1 MRQFR
6 TILGFE
12 LQNYF
17 KNKVFV
23 SVTIIIM
30 LAVAGVMFYPRVVS
44 LFTHDNEAG
53 RGDRPIM
60 LVATDSSELST
71 STTEAVFRR
80 SFPRYQIKV
89 TTDRVEQVK
98 EQVKSGKAKY
108 ALVLSDTSYTYY
120 VNGLVMADSNVA
132 TANSA
137 VKDLYQLKMLRRHG
151 LSAEQAGQ
159 VMTVQIKP
167 NVQNLGKDQT
177 KNFYSAFIMIYA
189 LYIAV
194 MTYGQMVATNVA
206 SEKSSRAMEL
216 LTTSASPV
224 AMMFGKIIASCLAGL
239 TQLVGIFGS
248 ALLFYNLNRASWQGN
263 QMINSIFNI
272 PPDLLLYMILFFLLG
287 FFIYGMMYGAVGS
300 LVSKIEDIGS
310 VAMPIILVFVIG
322 FVVVMSSIEDPNSA
336 IGMKICSF
344 IPFTSSMAMFARIA
358 MGSVSTGE
366 IALSI
371 AILVVSTVLIGVLAA
386 KIYRAGVLMYGT
398 RPKLRTIWRSI
409 RQA

>member
-30 LAVAGVMFYPRVVS
+30 LAVAGVMFYPRVAS
-44 LFTHDNEAG
+44 FFTYGNEAG
-53 RGDRPIM
+53 RGDQPIM
-60 LVATDSSELST
+60 LVATDSSELPT

-80 SFPRYQIKV
+80 SFPHYQIKV

-108 ALVLSDTSYTYY
+108 ALVLGDTSYTYY
-120 VNGLVMADSNVA
+120 VNGLAMADSNVA
-132 TANSA
+132 TANSV
-137 VKDLYQLKMLRRHG
+137 VKDLYQLKTLRRHG
-151 LSAEQAGQ
+151 LSAEQTSQ
-159 VMTVQIKP
+159 VMTVQVKP

-239 TQLVGIFGS
+239 AQLVGIFGS
-248 ALLFYNLNRASWQGN
+248 AFLFYNLNRASWQGN
-263 QMINSIFNI
+263 QMISSIFNI

-300 LVSKIEDIGS
+300 LVSKPEDIGS

-322 FVVVMSSIEDPNSA
+322 FVVVMSSIEDPNNA

-371 AILVVSTVLIGVLAA
+371 AILVVSTVLIGILAA

>member
-1 MRQFR
+1 MGQFR

-17 KNKVFV
+17 KNKIFV

-30 LAVAGVMFYPRVVS
+30 LAVAGVMFYPRVAS
-44 LFTHDNEAG
+44 FFTQGNEAG

-60 LVATDSSELST
+60 LVATDSSELPT

-80 SFPRYQIKV
+80 SFPHYQIKV

-120 VNGLVMADSNVA
+120 VNGLAMADGNVA
-132 TANSA
+132 TANSV

-151 LSAEQAGQ
+151 LSAEQTSQ

-322 FVVVMSSIEDPNSA
+322 FVVVMSSIEDPNNA

-344 IPFTSSMAMFARIA
+344 VPFTSSMAMFARVA

-371 AILVVSTVLIGVLAA
+371 AILVASTVLIGILAA

>member
-30 LAVAGVMFYPRVVS
+30 LAVAGVMFYPRVAS
-44 LFTHDNEAG
+44 FFTQGNEAG

-60 LVATDSSELST
+60 LVATDSSELPA

-159 VMTVQIKP
+159 VMTVQIKS

-300 LVSKIEDIGS
+300 LVSKPEDIGS

-322 FVVVMSSIEDPNSA
+322 FAVVMSSIEDPNNA

-371 AILVVSTVLIGVLAA
+371 AILVVSTVLIGILAA

>member
-17 KNKVFV
+17 KNKIFV

-30 LAVAGVMFYPRVVS
+30 LAVAGVMFYPRVAS
-44 LFTHDNEAG
+44 FFTQGNEAG
-53 RGDRPIM
+53 QGDRPIM
-60 LVATDSSELST
+60 LVATDSSELPT

-80 SFPRYQIKV
+80 SFPHYQIKV

-151 LSAEQAGQ
+151 LSAEQTGQ

-189 LYIAV
+189 LYMAV

-239 TQLVGIFGS
+239 AQLVGIFGS
-248 ALLFYNLNRASWQGN
+248 ALLFYNLNRSSWQGN

-300 LVSKIEDIGS
+300 LVSKPEDIGS

-322 FVVVMSSIEDPNSA
+322 FVVVMSSIEDPNNA

-371 AILVVSTVLIGVLAA
+371 AILVVSTVLIGILAA

>member
-30 LAVAGVMFYPRVVS
+30 LAVAGVMFYPRVAS
-44 LFTHDNEAG
+44 FFTPGNEAG

-60 LVATDSSELST
+60 LVATDSSELPA
-71 STTEAVFRR
+71 STTEAVFRQ
-80 SFPRYQIKV
+80 SFPHYQIKV

-248 ALLFYNLNRASWQGN
+248 ALLFYNLNRSSWQGN

-322 FVVVMSSIEDPNSA
+322 FAVVMSSIEDPNNA

-366 IALSI
+366 IVLSI
-371 AILVVSTVLIGVLAA
+371 AILVVSTVLIGILAA

>member
-17 KNKVFV
+17 KNKIFV

-30 LAVAGVMFYPRVVS
+30 LAVAGVMFYPRVAS
-44 LFTHDNEAG
+44 FFTQGNEAG

-89 TTDRVEQVK
+89 TTDRIEQVK

-189 LYIAV
+189 LYVAV

-239 TQLVGIFGS
+239 TQLVGVFGS

-263 QMINSIFNI
+263 QMINSIFNV

-287 FFIYGMMYGAVGS
+287 FFIYGMMFGAVGS
-300 LVSKIEDIGS
+300 LVSKPEDIGS

-322 FVVVMSSIEDPNSA
+322 FAVVMSSIEDPNNA

-344 IPFTSSMAMFARIA
+344 VPFTSSMAMFARVA

>member
-17 KNKVFV
+17 KNKIFV
-23 SVTIIIM
+23 GVTIIIM
-30 LAVAGVMFYPRVVS
+30 LAVAGVMFYPRVAS
-44 LFTHDNEAG
+44 FFTQGNEAG
-53 RGDRPIM
+53 QSDRPIM
-60 LVATDSSELST
+60 LVATDSSELPT
-71 STTEAVFRR
+71 STIEAVFRR
-80 SFPRYQIKV
+80 SFLHYQIKV

-108 ALVLSDTSYTYY
+108 ALVLGDASYTYY

-132 TANSA
+132 TANS
-137 VKDLYQLKMLRRHG
+137 VVRDLYQLKMLRRHG

-159 VMTVQIKP
+159 VMTVQIKS

-189 LYIAV
+189 LYMAV

-263 QMINSIFNI
+263 QMINSIFNV

-287 FFIYGMMYGAVGS
+287 FFIYGMMFGAVGS
-300 LVSKIEDIGS
+300 LVSKPEDIGS

-322 FVVVMSSIEDPNSA
+322 FAVVMSSIEDPNNA

-344 IPFTSSMAMFARIA
+344 IPFTSSMAMFARVA

>member
-30 LAVAGVMFYPRVVS
+30 LAVAGVMFYPRVAS
-44 LFTHDNEAG
+44 FFTQGNEAG
-53 RGDRPIM
+53 RGDRSIM
-60 LVATDSSELST
+60 LVATDSSELPT

-80 SFPRYQIKV
+80 SFPHYQIKV
-89 TTDRVEQVK
+89 TTDRIEQVK

-159 VMTVQIKP
+159 VMTIQIKP
-167 NVQNLGKDQT
+167 NIQNLGKDQT

-189 LYIAV
+189 LYVAV

-263 QMINSIFNI
+263 QMINSIFSV

-287 FFIYGMMYGAVGS
+287 FFIYGMMFGAVGS
-300 LVSKIEDIGS
+300 LVSKPEDIGS

-322 FVVVMSSIEDPNSA
+322 FAVVMSSIEDPNNA

-344 IPFTSSMAMFARIA
+344 VPFTSSMAMFARIA

-371 AILVVSTVLIGVLAA
+371 AILVVSTVLIGILAA

>member
-17 KNKVFV
+17 KNKIFV
-23 SVTIIIM
+23 SVTVIIM
-30 LAVAGVMFYPRVVS
+30 LAVAGVMFYPRVAS
-44 LFTHDNEAG
+44 FFTQGNEAG
-53 RGDRPIM
+53 QGDRPIM
-60 LVATDSSELST
+60 LVATDSSELPT
-71 STTEAVFRR
+71 STTEAVFRQ
-80 SFPRYQIKV
+80 SFPHYQIKV

-132 TANSA
+132 TANSV

-151 LSAEQAGQ
+151 LSAEQTGQ
-159 VMTVQIKP
+159 VMTVQIKS

-189 LYIAV
+189 LYMAV

-263 QMINSIFNI
+263 QMINSIFNV

-322 FVVVMSSIEDPNSA
+322 FAVVMSSIEDPNNA

-344 IPFTSSMAMFARIA
+344 VPFTSSMAMFARIA

-371 AILVVSTVLIGVLAA
+371 AILVVSTVLIGILAA

>member
-30 LAVAGVMFYPRVVS
+30 LAVAGVMFYPRVAS
-44 LFTHDNEAG
+44 FFTQGNEAG

-60 LVATDSSELST
+60 LVATDSSELPT

-80 SFPRYQIKV
+80 SFPHYQIKV
-89 TTDRVEQVK
+89 TTDRVEQIK

-120 VNGLVMADSNVA
+120 VNGLAMADSNVA
-132 TANSA
+132 TANSV
-137 VKDLYQLKMLRRHG
+137 VKDLYQLKILRRHG
-151 LSAEQAGQ
+151 LSAEQTGQ

-239 TQLVGIFGS
+239 AQLVGIFGS

-322 FVVVMSSIEDPNSA
+322 FVVVMSSIEDPNNA

-371 AILVVSTVLIGVLAA
+371 AILVVSTVLIGILAA

>member
-23 SVTIIIM
+23 GVTIIIM
-30 LAVAGVMFYPRVVS
+30 LAVAGVMFYPRVAS
-44 LFTHDNEAG
+44 FFTPGNEAG

-60 LVATDSSELST
+60 LVATDSSELPA

-120 VNGLVMADSNVA
+120 VNGLAMADSNVA

-137 VKDLYQLKMLRRHG
+137 VKDLYQLKTLRRHG
-151 LSAEQAGQ
+151 LSAEQTSQ

-206 SEKSSRAMEL
+206 GEKSSRAMEL

-248 ALLFYNLNRASWQGN
+248 ALLFYNINRASWQGN
-263 QMINSIFNI
+263 QMINSIFNV

-300 LVSKIEDIGS
+300 LVSKPEDIGS
-310 VAMPIILVFVIG
+310 VAMPIILIFVIG
-322 FVVVMSSIEDPNSA
+322 FVVVMSSIEDPNNA

-371 AILVVSTVLIGVLAA
+371 AILVVSTVLIGILAA

>member
-17 KNKVFV
+17 KNKIFV

-30 LAVAGVMFYPRVVS
+30 LAVAGVMFYPRVAS
-44 LFTHDNEAG
+44 FFTQGNKAG

-60 LVATDSSELST
+60 LVATDSSELPN

-120 VNGLVMADSNVA
+120 VNGLVMTDSNVA
-132 TANSA
+132 TANSV

-159 VMTVQIKP
+159 VMTVQIKS

-189 LYIAV
+189 LYVAV

-263 QMINSIFNI
+263 QMINSIFNV

-300 LVSKIEDIGS
+300 LVSKPEDIGS

-322 FVVVMSSIEDPNSA
+322 FAVVMSSIEDPNNA

-344 IPFTSSMAMFARIA
+344 VPFTSSMAMFARIA

-371 AILVVSTVLIGVLAA
+371 AILVVSTVLIGILAA

>member
-17 KNKVFV
+17 KNKIFV
-23 SVTIIIM
+23 SVTIVIM
-30 LAVAGVMFYPRVVS
+30 LAMAGVMFYPRVAS
-44 LFTHDNEAG
+44 FFTHDHEAG

-60 LVATDSSELST
+60 LVATNSSELPV

-80 SFPRYQIKV
+80 SFPHYQIKV

-120 VNGLVMADSNVA
+120 VNGLAMADSNVA
-132 TANSA
+132 TANSV

-151 LSAEQAGQ
+151 LSAEQTGQ

-300 LVSKIEDIGS
+300 LVSKPEDIGS

-322 FVVVMSSIEDPNSA
+322 FVVVMSSIEDPNNA

-371 AILVVSTVLIGVLAA
+371 AILVVSTVLIGILAA

>member
-17 KNKVFV
+17 KNKIFV
-23 SVTIIIM
+23 GVTIIIM
-30 LAVAGVMFYPRVVS
+30 LAVAGVMFYPRVAS
-44 LFTHDNEAG
+44 FFTQGNEAG
-53 RGDRPIM
+53 QSDRPIM
-60 LVATDSSELST
+60 LVATDLSELPT
-71 STTEAVFRR
+71 STTEAVFRQ

-108 ALVLSDTSYTYY
+108 ALVLSDASYTYY

-159 VMTVQIKP
+159 VMTIQIKP

-189 LYIAV
+189 LYVAV

-263 QMINSIFNI
+263 QMINSIFNV

-287 FFIYGMMYGAVGS
+287 FFIYGMMFGAVGS
-300 LVSKIEDIGS
+300 LVSKPEDIGS

-322 FVVVMSSIEDPNSA
+322 FAVVMSSIEDPNNA

-344 IPFTSSMAMFARIA
+344 VPFTSSMAMFARIA

-371 AILVVSTVLIGVLAA
+371 AILVVSTALIGILAA

>member
-17 KNKVFV
+17 KNKIFV

-30 LAVAGVMFYPRVVS
+30 LAVAGVMFYPRVAS

-60 LVATDSSELST
+60 LVATDSSELPT
-71 STTEAVFRR
+71 SATEAIFRR
-80 SFPRYQIKV
+80 SFPHYQIKV

-189 LYIAV
+189 LYMAV

-263 QMINSIFNI
+263 QMINSIFNV

-287 FFIYGMMYGAVGS
+287 FFIYGMMFGAVGS
-300 LVSKIEDIGS
+300 LVSKPEDIGS

-322 FVVVMSSIEDPNSA
+322 FVVVMSSIEDPNNA

-344 IPFTSSMAMFARIA
+344 VPFTSSMAMFARVA

-371 AILVVSTVLIGVLAA
+371 AILVASTVLIGILAA

>member
-30 LAVAGVMFYPRVVS
+30 LAVAGVMFYPRVAS
-44 LFTHDNEAG
+44 FFTPGNEAG

-60 LVATDSSELST
+60 LVATDSSELPA

-132 TANSA
+132 TANSV

-300 LVSKIEDIGS
+300 LVSKPEDIGS
-310 VAMPIILVFVIG
+310 VAMPIILIFVIG
-322 FVVVMSSIEDPNSA
+322 FAVVMSSIEDPNNA

-344 IPFTSSMAMFARIA
+344 VPFTSSMAMFARIA

-371 AILVVSTVLIGVLAA
+371 AILVVSTVLIGILAA

>member
-17 KNKVFV
+17 KNKIFV

-30 LAVAGVMFYPRVVS
+30 LAVAGVMFYPRVAS
-44 LFTHDNEAG
+44 FFTQGNEAG
-53 RGDRPIM
+53 QGDRPIM
-60 LVATDSSELST
+60 LVATDSSELPN

-108 ALVLSDTSYTYY
+108 ALVLSDTSYAYY

-189 LYIAV
+189 LYVAV

-239 TQLVGIFGS
+239 AQLVGIFGS

-263 QMINSIFNI
+263 QMINSIFNV

-300 LVSKIEDIGS
+300 LVSKPEDIGS

-322 FVVVMSSIEDPNSA
+322 FAVVMASIEDPNNA

-371 AILVVSTVLIGVLAA
+371 AILVVSTVLIGILAA

>member
-17 KNKVFV
+17 KNKIFV

-30 LAVAGVMFYPRVVS
+30 LAVAGVMFYPRVAPF
-44 LFTHDNEAG
+44 FTQGNEAG
-53 RGDRPIM
+53 RGDQPIM
-60 LVATDSSELST
+60 LVATDSSELPT

-80 SFPRYQIKV
+80 SFPHYQIKV
-89 TTDRVEQVK
+89 TTDRAEQVK

-120 VNGLVMADSNVA
+120 VNGLAMADSNVA
-132 TANSA
+132 TANSV
-137 VKDLYQLKMLRRHG
+137 VKDLYQLKILRRHG
-151 LSAEQAGQ
+151 FSAEQTSQ

-239 TQLVGIFGS
+239 AQLVGIFGS

-300 LVSKIEDIGS
+300 LVSKPEDIGS

-322 FVVVMSSIEDPNSA
+322 FVVVMSSIEDPNNA

-371 AILVVSTVLIGVLAA
+371 AILVVSTVLIGILAA

>member
-17 KNKVFV
+17 KNKIFV

-30 LAVAGVMFYPRVVS
+30 LAVAGVMFYPRVAS

-60 LVATDSSELST
+60 LVATDSSELPT

-80 SFPRYQIKV
+80 SFPHYQIKV

-108 ALVLSDTSYTYY
+108 ALVFSDTSYTYY

-132 TANSA
+132 TANS
-137 VKDLYQLKMLRRHG
+137 VVRDLYQLKMLRRHG

-159 VMTVQIKP
+159 VMTIQIKP
-167 NVQNLGKDQT
+167 NIQNLGKDQT

-189 LYIAV
+189 LYVAV

-248 ALLFYNLNRASWQGN
+248 ALLFYNLNQASWQGN
-263 QMINSIFNI
+263 QMIDSIFNV

-287 FFIYGMMYGAVGS
+287 FFIYGMMYGVVGS
-300 LVSKIEDIGS
+300 LVSKPEDIGS

-322 FVVVMSSIEDPNSA
+322 FVVVMSSIEDPNNA

-344 IPFTSSMAMFARIA
+344 IPFTSSMAMFARVA

-371 AILVVSTVLIGVLAA
+371 AILVVSTVLIGILAA

>member
-17 KNKVFV
+17 KNKIFV

-30 LAVAGVMFYPRVVS
+30 LAVAGVMFYPRVAS

-60 LVATDSSELST
+60 LVATDSSELPT

-80 SFPRYQIKV
+80 SFPHYQIKV

-108 ALVLSDTSYTYY
+108 ALVFSDTSYTYY

-132 TANSA
+132 TANS
-137 VKDLYQLKMLRRHG
+137 VVRDLYQLKMLRRHG

-159 VMTVQIKP
+159 VMTIQIKP
-167 NVQNLGKDQT
+167 NIQNLGKDQT

-189 LYIAV
+189 LCVAV

-224 AMMFGKIIASCLAGL
+224 AMMFGKIVASCLAGL

-300 LVSKIEDIGS
+300 LVSKPEDIGS

-322 FVVVMSSIEDPNSA
+322 FAVVMSSIEDPNNA

-358 MGSVSTGE
+358 IGSVSTGE

-371 AILVVSTVLIGVLAA
+371 AILVVSTVLIGILAA

>member
-30 LAVAGVMFYPRVVS
+30 LAVAGVMFYPRVAS
-44 LFTHDNEAG
+44 FFTHDNEAG
-53 RGDRPIM
+53 QGDRPIM
-60 LVATDSSELST
+60 LVATDSSELPT

-80 SFPRYQIKV
+80 SFPHYQIKV

-108 ALVLSDTSYTYY
+108 ALVLSDASYTYY

-132 TANSA
+132 TANLA

-151 LSAEQAGQ
+151 LSAEQTSQ

-248 ALLFYNLNRASWQGN
+248 ALLFYNLNRSSWQGN

-322 FVVVMSSIEDPNSA
+322 FVVVMSSIEDPNNA

-371 AILVVSTVLIGVLAA
+371 AILVVSTVLIGILAA

>member
-17 KNKVFV
+17 KNKIFV

-30 LAVAGVMFYPRVVS
+30 LAVAGVMFYPRVAS
-44 LFTHDNEAG
+44 FFTQGNEAG

-60 LVATDSSELST
+60 LVATDSSELPT

-80 SFPRYQIKV
+80 SFPHYQIKV

-120 VNGLVMADSNVA
+120 VNGLAMADSNVA
-132 TANSA
+132 TANSV

-159 VMTVQIKP
+159 VMTIQIKP
-167 NVQNLGKDQT
+167 NIQNLGKDQT

-189 LYIAV
+189 LYVAV

-263 QMINSIFNI
+263 QMINSIFNV

-300 LVSKIEDIGS
+300 LVSKPEDIGS

-322 FVVVMSSIEDPNSA
+322 FAVVMSSIEDPNNA

-371 AILVVSTVLIGVLAA
+371 AILVVSTVLIGILAA
-386 KIYRAGVLMYGT
+386 KIYRAGVLMYGA

>member
-30 LAVAGVMFYPRVVS
+30 LAVAGVMFYPRAAS
-44 LFTHDNEAG
+44 FFTHDNEA
-53 RGDRPIM
+53 RQGDRPIM
-60 LVATDSSELST
+60 LVATDSSELPT

-80 SFPRYQIKV
+80 SFPHYQIKV
-89 TTDRVEQVK
+89 TTDRAEQVK

-120 VNGLVMADSNVA
+120 VNGLAMADSNVA
-132 TANSA
+132 TANSV

-151 LSAEQAGQ
+151 LSAEQTGQ

-310 VAMPIILVFVIG
+310 VAMPIILVFIIG
-322 FVVVMSSIEDPNSA
+322 FVVVMSSIEDPNNA

-358 MGSVSTGE
+358 MGSVSTVE

-371 AILVVSTVLIGVLAA
+371 AILVVSTVLIGILAA

>member
-30 LAVAGVMFYPRVVS
+30 LAVAGVMFYPRITS
-44 LFTHDNEAG
+44 FFTHDNEAG

-60 LVATDSSELST
+60 LVATDSSELPT

-80 SFPRYQIKV
+80 SFPHYQIKV

-98 EQVKSGKAKY
+98 EQVESGKAKY

-159 VMTVQIKP
+159 VMTIQIKP

-189 LYIAV
+189 LYVAV

-272 PPDLLLYMILFFLLG
+272 PLDLLLYMILFFLLG

-300 LVSKIEDIGS
+300 LVSKPEDIGS

-322 FVVVMSSIEDPNSA
+322 FVVVMSSIEDPNNA

-371 AILVVSTVLIGVLAA
+371 AILVVSTVLIGILAA

>member
-30 LAVAGVMFYPRVVS
+30 LAMAGVMFYPRVAS
-44 LFTHDNEAG
+44 FFTQGNEAG

-60 LVATDSSELST
+60 LVATNSSELPA

-167 NVQNLGKDQT
+167 NIQNLGKDQT

-189 LYIAV
+189 LYVAV

-263 QMINSIFNI
+263 QMINSIFNV

-287 FFIYGMMYGAVGS
+287 FFIYGMMFGAVGS
-300 LVSKIEDIGS
+300 LVSKPEDIGS

-322 FVVVMSSIEDPNSA
+322 FAVVMSSIEDPNNA

-344 IPFTSSMAMFARIA
+344 VPFTSSMAMFARIA

-366 IALSI
+366 IVLSI
-371 AILVVSTVLIGVLAA
+371 AILVVSTVLIGILAA

>member
-30 LAVAGVMFYPRVVS
+30 LAVAGVMFYPRVAS
-44 LFTHDNEAG
+44 FFTHGNEAG

-60 LVATDSSELST
+60 LVATDSSELPA

-80 SFPRYQIKV
+80 SFPHYQIKV

-132 TANSA
+132 TANSV
-137 VKDLYQLKMLRRHG
+137 VKDLYQLKILRRHG
-151 LSAEQAGQ
+151 LSAEQTSQ

-322 FVVVMSSIEDPNSA
+322 FVVVMSSIEDPNNA

-358 MGSVSTGE
+358 MGKR
-366 IALSI
+366 ID
-371 AILVVSTVLIGVLAA
+371 
-386 KIYRAGVLMYGT
+386 R
-398 RPKLRTIWRSI
+398 
-409 RQA
+409 

>member
-17 KNKVFV
+17 KNKIFV

-30 LAVAGVMFYPRVVS
+30 LAVAGVMFYPRVAS
-44 LFTHDNEAG
+44 FFTQGNEAG
-53 RGDRPIM
+53 QGDRPIM
-60 LVATDSSELST
+60 LVATDSSELPT

-80 SFPRYQIKV
+80 SFPHYQIKV

-189 LYIAV
+189 LYVAV

-287 FFIYGMMYGAVGS
+287 FFIYGMMFGAVGS
-300 LVSKIEDIGS
+300 LVSKPEDIGS

-322 FVVVMSSIEDPNSA
+322 FAVVMSSIEDPNNA

-344 IPFTSSMAMFARIA
+344 VPFTSSMAMFARIA

-371 AILVVSTVLIGVLAA
+371 AILVVSTVLIGILAA

>member
-17 KNKVFV
+17 KNKIFV

-30 LAVAGVMFYPRVVS
+30 LAVAGVMFYPRVAS
-44 LFTHDNEAG
+44 FFTQGNEAG
-53 RGDRPIM
+53 QGDRPIM
-60 LVATDSSELST
+60 LVATDSSELPT
-71 STTEAVFRR
+71 STTEAVFRQ
-80 SFPRYQIKV
+80 SFPHYQIKV

-189 LYIAV
+189 LYMAV

-263 QMINSIFNI
+263 QMINSIFNV

-322 FVVVMSSIEDPNSA
+322 FVVVMSSIEDPNNA

-371 AILVVSTVLIGVLAA
+371 AILVVSTVLIGILAA

>member
-17 KNKVFV
+17 RNKIFV

-30 LAVAGVMFYPRVVS
+30 LAVAGVMFYPRVAS

-60 LVATDSSELST
+60 LVATDSSELPT

-80 SFPRYQIKV
+80 SFPHYQIKV
-89 TTDRVEQVK
+89 TTDRAEQVK

-120 VNGLVMADSNVA
+120 VNGLAMADSNVA
-132 TANSA
+132 TANSV

-151 LSAEQAGQ
+151 LSAEQTSQ

-216 LTTSASPV
+216 LTTSASSV

-239 TQLVGIFGS
+239 AQLVGIFGS

-300 LVSKIEDIGS
+300 LVSKPEDIGS

-322 FVVVMSSIEDPNSA
+322 FAVVMSSIEDPNNA

-344 IPFTSSMAMFARIA
+344 VPFTSSMAMFARIA

-371 AILVVSTVLIGVLAA
+371 AILVVSTVLIGILAA

>member
-17 KNKVFV
+17 KNKIFV

-30 LAVAGVMFYPRVVS
+30 LAVAGVMFYPRVAS
-44 LFTHDNEAG
+44 FFTQGNEAG
-53 RGDRPIM
+53 QGDRPIM
-60 LVATDSSELST
+60 LVATDSSELPT

-80 SFPRYQIKV
+80 SFPHYQIKV

-120 VNGLVMADSNVA
+120 VNGLVMADSNVV
-132 TANSA
+132 TASSA

-167 NVQNLGKDQT
+167 SVQNLGKDQT

-189 LYIAV
+189 LYMAV

-263 QMINSIFNI
+263 QMINSIFNV

-287 FFIYGMMYGAVGS
+287 FFIYGMMFGAVGS
-300 LVSKIEDIGS
+300 LVSKSEDIGS

-322 FVVVMSSIEDPNSA
+322 FAVVMSSIEDPNNA

-344 IPFTSSMAMFARIA
+344 VPFTSSMAMFARIA

-371 AILVVSTVLIGVLAA
+371 AILVASTVLIGILAA

>member
-17 KNKVFV
+17 KNKIFV

-30 LAVAGVMFYPRVVS
+30 LAVAGVMFYPRVAS

-60 LVATDSSELST
+60 LVATDSSELPT

-80 SFPRYQIKV
+80 SFPHYQIKV

-108 ALVLSDTSYTYY
+108 ALVFSDTSYTYY

-132 TANSA
+132 TANS
-137 VKDLYQLKMLRRHG
+137 VVRDLYQLKMLRRHG

-159 VMTVQIKP
+159 VMTIQIKP
-167 NVQNLGKDQT
+167 NIQNLGKDQT

-189 LYIAV
+189 LYVAV

-224 AMMFGKIIASCLAGL
+224 AMMFGKIVASCLAGL

-263 QMINSIFNI
+263 QMINSIFNV

-300 LVSKIEDIGS
+300 LVSKPEDIGS

-322 FVVVMSSIEDPNSA
+322 FAVVMSSIEDPNNA

-358 MGSVSTGE
+358 IGSVSTGE

-371 AILVVSTVLIGVLAA
+371 AILVVSTVLIGILAA

>member
-30 LAVAGVMFYPRVVS
+30 LAVAGVMFYPRVAS
-44 LFTHDNEAG
+44 FFTQGNEAG
-53 RGDRPIM
+53 QGDRPIM
-60 LVATDSSELST
+60 LVATDSSELPT

-80 SFPRYQIKV
+80 SFPHYQIKV

-120 VNGLVMADSNVA
+120 VNGLAMADGNVA
-132 TANSA
+132 TANSV
-137 VKDLYQLKMLRRHG
+137 VKDLYQLKILRRHG
-151 LSAEQAGQ
+151 LSAEQTSQ

-322 FVVVMSSIEDPNSA
+322 FVVVMSSIEDPNNA

-344 IPFTSSMAMFARIA
+344 VPFTSSMAMFARIA

-371 AILVVSTVLIGVLAA
+371 AILVVSTVLIGILAA

>member
-17 KNKVFV
+17 KNKIFV

-30 LAVAGVMFYPRVVS
+30 LAVAGVMFYPRVAS
-44 LFTHDNEAG
+44 LFTQGNEAG
-53 RGDRPIM
+53 QGDRPIM
-60 LVATDSSELST
+60 LVATDSSELPT

-80 SFPRYQIKV
+80 SFPHYQIKV

-132 TANSA
+132 TASSA

-159 VMTVQIKP
+159 VMTIQIKP
-167 NVQNLGKDQT
+167 NIQNLGKDQT

-189 LYIAV
+189 LYVAV

-263 QMINSIFNI
+263 QMINSIFNV

-300 LVSKIEDIGS
+300 LVSKPEDIGS

-322 FVVVMSSIEDPNSA
+322 FAVVMSSIEDPNNA

-344 IPFTSSMAMFARIA
+344 VPFTSSMAMFARIA

-371 AILVVSTVLIGVLAA
+371 AILVVSTVLIGILAA

>member
-1 MRQFR
+1 MGQFR

-17 KNKVFV
+17 KNKIFV

-30 LAVAGVMFYPRVVS
+30 LAVAGVMFYPRVAS
-44 LFTHDNEAG
+44 FFTQGNEAG
-53 RGDRPIM
+53 QGDRPIM
-60 LVATDSSELST
+60 LVATDSSELPT

-80 SFPRYQIKV
+80 SFPHYQIKV

-159 VMTVQIKP
+159 VMTVQIKL

-322 FVVVMSSIEDPNSA
+322 FVVVMSSIEDPNNA

-344 IPFTSSMAMFARIA
+344 IPLTSSMAMFARIA

-371 AILVVSTVLIGVLAA
+371 AILAVSTVLIGILAA

>member
-17 KNKVFV
+17 KNKIFV

-30 LAVAGVMFYPRVVS
+30 LAVAGVMFYPRVAS
-44 LFTHDNEAG
+44 FFTQGNEAG
-53 RGDRPIM
+53 QGDRPIM
-60 LVATDSSELST
+60 LVATDSSELPT

-80 SFPRYQIKV
+80 SFPHYQIKV

-189 LYIAV
+189 LYVAV

-239 TQLVGIFGS
+239 AQLVGIFGS
-248 ALLFYNLNRASWQGN
+248 ALLFYNLNRASWQGS

-300 LVSKIEDIGS
+300 LVSKPEDIGS

-322 FVVVMSSIEDPNSA
+322 FVVVMSSIEDPNNA
-336 IGMKICSF
+336 IGMKVCSF

-371 AILVVSTVLIGVLAA
+371 AILVISTVLIGILAA

>member
-17 KNKVFV
+17 KNKIFV
-23 SVTIIIM
+23 GVTIIIM
-30 LAVAGVMFYPRVVS
+30 LAVAGVMFYPRVAS

-60 LVATDSSELST
+60 LVATDSSELPT
-71 STTEAVFRR
+71 STIEAVFRR
-80 SFPRYQIKV
+80 SFPHYQIKV
-89 TTDRVEQVK
+89 TTDRAEQVK

-132 TANSA
+132 TANSV

-189 LYIAV
+189 LYVAV

-263 QMINSIFNI
+263 QMINSIFNV

-287 FFIYGMMYGAVGS
+287 FFIYGMMFGAVGS
-300 LVSKIEDIGS
+300 LVSKPEDIGS

-322 FVVVMSSIEDPNSA
+322 FAVVMSSIEDPNNA

-371 AILVVSTVLIGVLAA
+371 AILVISTVLIGILAA
-386 KIYRAGVLMYGT
+386 KIYRAGVLMYDT

>member
-17 KNKVFV
+17 KNKIFV
-23 SVTIIIM
+23 GVTIIIM
-30 LAVAGVMFYPRVVS
+30 LAVAGVMFYPRVAS

-60 LVATDSSELST
+60 LVATDSSELPNST
-71 STTEAVFRR
+71 VEAVFRR

-108 ALVLSDTSYTYY
+108 ALVLSDASYTYY

-151 LSAEQAGQ
+151 LSAEQTSQ
-159 VMTVQIKP
+159 VMTVQIKS

-189 LYIAV
+189 LYVAV

-322 FVVVMSSIEDPNSA
+322 FAVVMSSIEDPNNA

-344 IPFTSSMAMFARIA
+344 VPFTSSMAMFARIA

-371 AILVVSTVLIGVLAA
+371 AILVVSTVLIGILAA

>member
-17 KNKVFV
+17 KNKIFV

-30 LAVAGVMFYPRVVS
+30 LAVAGVMFYPRVAS
-44 LFTHDNEAG
+44 FFTQGNEAG
-53 RGDRPIM
+53 QGDRPIM
-60 LVATDSSELST
+60 LVATDSSELPT
-71 STTEAVFRR
+71 STTEAVFRQ
-80 SFPRYQIKV
+80 SFPHYQIKV

-98 EQVKSGKAKY
+98 EQVKSGKAN
-108 ALVLSDTSYTYY
+108 TSYTYY
-120 VNGLVMADSNVA
+120 VNGLVMADGNVA
-132 TANSA
+132 TANSV

-151 LSAEQAGQ
+151 LSAEQTSQ

-167 NVQNLGKDQT
+167 NVRNLGKDQT

-263 QMINSIFNI
+263 QMINSIFNV

-300 LVSKIEDIGS
+300 LGSKIEDIGS

-322 FVVVMSSIEDPNSA
+322 FAVVMSSIEDPNNA

-371 AILVVSTVLIGVLAA
+371 AILVVSTVLIGILAA

>member
-30 LAVAGVMFYPRVVS
+30 LAVAGVMFYPRVAS
-44 LFTHDNEAG
+44 FFTPGNEAG

-60 LVATDSSELST
+60 LVATDSSELPA

-206 SEKSSRAMEL
+206 GEKSSRAMEL

-322 FVVVMSSIEDPNSA
+322 FVVVMSSIEDPNNA

-344 IPFTSSMAMFARIA
+344 VPFTSSMAMFARIA

-366 IALSI
+366 ITLSI
-371 AILVVSTVLIGVLAA
+371 AILVVSTVLIGILAA